1 MNDVQRKAW
10 KAVKLI
16 HASQL
21 RGMTRFPRYEDYYGI
36 TYHEYLVGKNFRE
49 QLATSSKS
57 VAAARDRLA
66 AIDRSDLEPIPV
78 DRTLSR

>member
-36 TYHEYLVGKNFRE
+36 TYHEYLVGEEF
-49 QLATSSKS
+49 
-57 VAAARDRLA
+57 
-66 AIDRSDLEPIPV
+66 P
-78 DRTLSR
+78 